1 MKWKL
6 LLEAATE
13 AVTEAAD
20 TAQGQQ
26 SLGDFTPML
35 DIILLG
41 ILVVCGVYAL
51 YAVIRL
57 HREYMLFPNSILYPG
72 DCPPAECKDVLGFID
87 YMTPL
92 LITLGAVMLVLGAAF
107 GLNMFVFKLESL
119 WISIAELV
127 LPVGLFVWYI
137 IAQRKAAKRFW

>member
-1 MKWKL
+1 MKWNL

-13 AVTEAAD
+13 AVTEAAAD
-20 TAQGQQ
+20 AAQQPQ
-26 SLGDFTPML
+26 TDLTSML

-41 ILVVCGVYAL
+41 ILAVCGVYAL

-57 HREYMLFPNSILYPG
+57 HRQYMLFPNSILYPG

-92 LITLGAVMLVLGAAF
+92 LITLGAAMLVLGAAF
-107 GLNMFVFKLESL
+107 GLNMFVFKLESI

-127 LPVGLFVWYI
+127 LPMGLFVWYI
-137 IAQRKAAKRFW
+137 IAQRKAAKLFW

>member
-1 MKWKL
+1 MKWNL

-13 AVTEAAD
+13 AVTEAATD
-20 TAQGQQ
+20 AAQQPQ
-26 SLGDFTPML
+26 TDLTSML
-35 DIILLG
+35 DLILLG
-41 ILVVCGVYAL
+41 ILAVCGVYAL

-57 HREYMLFPNSILYPG
+57 HRQYMLFPNNILYPG

-92 LITLGAVMLVLGAAF
+92 LITLGASMLVLAAAF
-107 GLNMFVFKLESL
+107 GLNMFVFKLESI
-119 WISIAELV
+119 WISVAELV
-127 LPVGLFVWYI
+127 LPMGLFVWYI